1 MHATI
6 LKVLLFSTETD
17 RSNLVAMKRPDVSYP
32 LEDTTGRGGLAHC
45 HKSLWFELGLGLYK
59 LELGFVLGS
68 GLVRIK
74 VGIRI

>member
-32 LEDTTGRGGLAHC
+32 LEDTTGRGGLANC
-45 HKSLWFELGLGLYK
+45 HLRVCGL
-59 LELGFVLGS
+59 S
-68 GLVRIK
+68 
-74 VGIRI
+74 